1 MGDLKNNLKI
11 KIMLTKFMIVT
22 MVVAL
27 AAAEYDTFDDE
38 SEPDPRLLF
47 ANVTS
52 GLLPVNFTIMSYGA
66 AIVLGGT
73 LLGLAVYFLATQA
86 KQYRYGANQYA
97 NSRMDELNQEDE
109 MMGMVGAALD
119 EYENIKDDDKKN
131 KRIFD
136 YYDY

>member
-1 MGDLKNNLKI
+1 
-11 KIMLTKFMIVT
+11 MIVT
-22 MVVAL
+22 MFVAL
-27 AAAEYDTFDDE
+27 VAAEYDTFDDE

-73 LLGLAVYFLATQA
+73 LLGLAVYFLATQ
-86 KQYRYGANQYA
+86 YRYGANHYGHYGHHYSHNQLSQYA
-97 NSRMDELNQEDE
+97 NSRMDELDQEDE
-109 MMGMVGAALD
+109 MMGMVGAAID
-119 EYENIKDDDKKN
+119 DYENIKDDDKKN